1 MILKDNDIPKSSL
14 VLFGLYKNFEL
25 LVDLYELKKFP
36 KILML
41 TGEKGLG
48 KFTLLSHFLH
58 SIFDKKNYDVKN
70 KIINDKSE
78 FHTQYIS
85 NIYPS
90 IIYLSGEIFN
100 NIRIENIRE
109 LKSVILKKN
118 IIEKDRFIILDDIEL
133 FNINSLNALLKI
145 IEEPTANNYF
155 FLINNKTKP
164 LIKTIFSRSIEIKV
178 LLSEQIKKEIIKS
191 LVKINNQEILIDI
204 NLFNLTPGNF
214 LLFNKICGERDI
226 DINGDYLD
234 NLKILFD
241 LYKKNKNINFIKM
254 SVFLTDVYFNNIIKK
269 KKINIEKTIQNKDF
283 VLNNINNFIL
293 YNLNQNSLIN
303 AINNKL
309 SYG

>member
-25 LVDLYELKKFP
+25 LVNLYELKKFP

-58 SIFDKKNYDVKN
+58 YIFDKKNYDVKN
-70 KIINDKSE
+70 KTINDKSE

-191 LVKINNQEILIDI
+191 LIKINNQEIFIDI

-214 LLFNKICGERDI
+214 LLFNKICEERDI

-254 SVFLTDVYFNNIIKK
+254 SVFLTDVYFNDIIKK

>member
-25 LVDLYELKKFP
+25 LVNLYELKKFP

-58 SIFDKKNYDVKN
+58 YIFDKKNYDVKN
-70 KIINDKSE
+70 KTINDKSE

-133 FNINSLNALLKI
+133 FNINSLNALLKT

>member
-25 LVDLYELKKFP
+25 LVNLYELKKFP

-58 SIFDKKNYDVKN
+58 YIFDKKNYDVKN
-70 KIINDKSE
+70 KTINDKSE

-214 LLFNKICGERDI
+214 LLFNKICEERDI

>member
-58 SIFDKKNYDVKN
+58 YIFDKKNYDVKN
-70 KIINDKSE
+70 KTINDKSE

>member
-14 VLFGLYKNFEL
+14 VLFGLHKNFEL
-25 LVDLYELKKFP
+25 LVNLYELKKFP

-58 SIFDKKNYDVKN
+58 YIFDKKNYDVKN
-70 KIINDKSE
+70 KTINDKSE

-191 LVKINNQEILIDI
+191 LVKINNQEILIDM

-214 LLFNKICGERDI
+214 LLFNKICEERDI